1 MNKELKNFIGN
12 IESRFIFD
20 GLADIIIC
28 DGFTGNIILKLIEGI
43 TEYNFNLIS
52 NKLSSNQTSEIDNI
66 KNMYNYEKYGATPIL
81 GIKGLVFKSHG
92 SSSKISIFNAL
103 ETAKKAYKIDLE
115 NKLINC

>member
-1 MNKELKNFIGN
+1 
-12 IESRFIFD
+12 
-20 GLADIIIC
+20 
-28 DGFTGNIILKLIEGI
+28 
-43 TEYNFNLIS
+43 
-52 NKLSSNQTSEIDNI
+52 
-66 KNMYNYEKYGATPIL
+66 MYNYEKYGATPIL